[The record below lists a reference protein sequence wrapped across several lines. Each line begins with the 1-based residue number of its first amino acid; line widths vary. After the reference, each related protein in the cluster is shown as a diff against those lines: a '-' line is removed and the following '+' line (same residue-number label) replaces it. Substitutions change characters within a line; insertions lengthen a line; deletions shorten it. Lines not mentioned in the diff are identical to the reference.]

1 MNEYTKE
8 KLNKLSLVELKVI
21 AKELKI
27 SIVGSKSDLI
37 KRILAEFNPQPI
49 QINTHQIKDGKTIIG
64 ISLNDKEKLVKMG
77 SMVEKSQSS
86 FCYYSMGVV
95 YYETIV

>member
-37 KRILAEFNPQPI
+37 KRILAEFKPQPI

-64 ISLNDKEKLVKMG
+64 IWGLWLKNHRPHFVI
-77 SMVEKSQSS
+77 
-86 FCYYSMGVV
+86 
-95 YYETIV
+95 IVWV

>member
-8 KLNKLSLVELKVI
+8 KLNKLSLVELKAI

-37 KRILAEFNPQPI
+37 KRILAEFKPQPI

-86 FCYYSMGVV
+86 FSYYSMGVV

>member
-27 SIVGSKSDLI
+27 SIVGSKLI
-37 KRILAEFNPQPI
+37 KRILAEFKPQPI
-49 QINTHQIKDGKTIIG
+49 QINTHPIKDGKTIIG

-86 FCYYSMGVV
+86 FSYYSMGVV